1 VDVNVLVGE
10 SLRIIKPDAH
20 DAGVRI
26 EAFLAPGLPTVVG
39 DGIQIQQVLLNL
51 LRNAVEAMTGAGER
65 RQLQVVTRGAGADG
79 VEIAVRDTGP
89 GVPPELSDVIFDPFV
104 STKEGG
110 LGMGLSISR
119 TIVESHHGR
128 LWATAN
134 AEGGMTFRI
143 ELPGQDPA
151 HDTPVGRAVASEAPA
166 DDAAVVCRG
175 APPAE
180 R

>member
-1 VDVNVLVGE
+1 
-10 SLRIIKPDAH
+10 
-20 DAGVRI
+20 VR
-26 EAFLAPGLPTVVG
+26 LAVSDSGS
-39 DGIQIQQVLLNL
+39 GI
-51 LRNAVEAMTGAGER
+51 
-65 RQLQVVTRGAGADG
+65 
-79 VEIAVRDTGP
+79 
-89 GVPPELSDVIFDPFV
+89 PPELLDQIFSPFFT
-104 STKEGG
+104 TKDSG

-151 HDTPVGRAVASEAPA
+151 HETPVGRAVASEAPA
-166 DDAAVVCRG
+166 DGAAVVCRG
-175 APPAE
+175 TSPAE